1 MKLKIKSLEETQI
14 LGKQISKLIS
24 PKFTIAFNGE
34 LGAGKTTLISI
45 ILKNIGVIGNIKSPT
60 YTLVE
65 EYHVDDKNIYHF
77 DLYRFNDPYEW
88 VDSGFNEYF
97 TSDSIC
103 FIEWAS
109 KADSLIPDIDWKL
122 NITIV
127 EDERFIEITALTDK
141 GRECQE
147 RLMILG
153 ASLLS

>member
-65 EYHVDDKNIYHF
+65 EYHV
-77 DLYRFNDPYEW
+77 
-88 VDSGFNEYF
+88 
-97 TSDSIC
+97 
-103 FIEWAS
+103 
-109 KADSLIPDIDWKL
+109 
-122 NITIV
+122 
-127 EDERFIEITALTDK
+127 
-141 GRECQE
+141 
-147 RLMILG
+147 
-153 ASLLS
+153 